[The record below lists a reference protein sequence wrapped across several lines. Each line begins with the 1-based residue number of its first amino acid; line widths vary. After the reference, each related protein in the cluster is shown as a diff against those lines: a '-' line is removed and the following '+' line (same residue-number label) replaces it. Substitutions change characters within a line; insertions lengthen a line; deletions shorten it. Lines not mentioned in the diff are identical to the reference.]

1 MFKKKLTRIKSRK
14 IWSNMNP
21 DREKIS
27 LATVLFNLIHQ
38 IERVKHCMTL
48 CLNSPLLMISRSKGH
63 NTDKQP

>member
-1 MFKKKLTRIKSRK
+1 
-14 IWSNMNP
+14 MNP

-27 LATVLFNLIHQ
+27 LATALFTLIHQ

-63 NTDKQP
+63 NTDKQR